1 MKKTI
6 IIILFCSVIILAQS
20 TELTLQESLRLGL
33 KNSKELKIAKSK
45 ITKAEAMQSEIASSM
60 LPQISI
66 NAAYRRLSDVHPF
79 QLKLPMFPQP
89 VTIQE
94 TILDNYSISASVQQA
109 LFTGFKLSSLK
120 SAATLSM
127 KAESLML
134 KKAEINKAEEIQKA
148 FWHLYNAKVIVNL
161 IKENLNSLEHH
172 LRDTENFLKN
182 GLVTKNDLLKL
193 KVELSNSKLK
203 LLEAENKRY
212 LAKTMFN
219 KVLGLPLNKNT
230 KIKVN
235 EIIIDT
241 LETDYSKLKEE
252 ALKNRSEIKSVSLKV
267 KVLDEKETAALSD
280 WYPQLFAFGN
290 FYYSKPNQRY
300 LPVENKFNDS
310 WDVGIALKWNLWTW
324 GKTSAKAQQAEEDK
338 FQAEENLKLL
348 KEAVQL
354 DVYNNYLKL
363 LTAKEKINIS
373 KIQIESATE
382 NYRITKEKYEQQ
394 LATSTELIY
403 AETSLL
409 NAKTKL
415 ISSQVEY
422 KLGKAALDKAIGKR
436 IIKFEVE

>member
-1 MKKTI
+1 MKKTTILILLFNI
-6 IIILFCSVIILAQS
+6 ITFAQS
-20 TELTLQESLRLGL
+20 TELTLLESLRLGL

-45 ITKAEAMQSEIASSM
+45 IIKAEAMETEVASSM
-60 LPQISI
+60 FPQISL

-79 QLKLPMFPQP
+79 QLKLPMFPKP

-94 TILDNYSISASVQQA
+94 TILDNYSISASVQQP

-120 SAATLSM
+120 SAAAFNK
-127 KAESLML
+127 KAETVML
-134 KKAEINKAEEIQKA
+134 NKEEINKAEEIQKA
-148 FWHLYNAKVIVNL
+148 FWHLYNAEAIVNL

-172 LRDTENFLKN
+172 LKDTENFLKN

-193 KVELSNSKLK
+193 KVELSNIKLK
-203 LLEAENKRY
+203 LLEAKNKRK

-219 KVLGLPLNKNT
+219 KVLGLPLSKNT
-230 KIKVN
+230 KIKVDK
-235 EIIIDT
+235 IIVDT
-241 LETDYSKLKEE
+241 LKINYAKLKEE
-252 ALKNRSEIKSVSLKV
+252 ALKNRSELKSVSLKI
-267 KVLDEKETAALSD
+267 KALDEKETAALSD

-324 GKTSAKAQQAEEDK
+324 GKTSAKSQQAEEDK
-338 FQAEENLKLL
+338 FQAEEKLKLL
-348 KEAVQL
+348 QEAVQL

-363 LTAKEKINIS
+363 LSAKEKINLS
-373 KIQIESATE
+373 KLQIESAAE

-394 LATSTELIY
+394 LATSTELID
-403 AETSLL
+403 AEASLL

-415 ISSQVEY
+415 ITSQVEY
-422 KLGKAALDKAIGKR
+422 KLGKAALDKATGKR
-436 IIKFEVE
+436 TIKFEVQ